1 MVNNFDYY
9 CALLQNIAIDWK
21 LKKALKLGHSLQ
33 NQPKK
38 QLEIFVVSCTNISL
52 SLMLILNQE
61 KQKKKYFLMCSN
73 VYDDFANFEVCGFRK
88 NIKIEISWELNE
100 MFSYGK
106 KIH

>member
-1 MVNNFDYY
+1 MFNNLDYY

-21 LKKALKLGHSLQ
+21 LKKGLKLGHSLQ

-61 KQKKKYFLMCSN
+61 KQKKNVFSN
-73 VYDDFANFEVCGFRK
+73 VQ
-88 NIKIEISWELNE
+88 
-100 MFSYGK
+100 
-106 KIH
+106 